1 MKTAKAKAKA
11 KPVAKKKKSKKDFN
25 RMSKKEKNEPPGCWT
40 TFRKSELSQA
50 ACAGGVLLGGPR
62 APAISA
68 ASLCWWCRSA
78 FCLPLFAPA
87 SPVHSAGAFLSC
99 SDFKRCQMKAGCL
112 PPANV
117 NLFGDA
123 AKVAEHLD
131 LNNRELSTIK
141 MSYELIDIDGSG
153 EIDYDEL
160 LEFIESQRSPFSDAV
175 IALVDEQGSGTL
187 DFNSYFRIVCL

>member
-1 MKTAKAKAKA
+1 
-11 KPVAKKKKSKKDFN
+11 
-25 RMSKKEKNEPPGCWT
+25 
-40 TFRKSELSQA
+40 
-50 ACAGGVLLGGPR
+50 
-62 APAISA
+62 
-68 ASLCWWCRSA
+68 
-78 FCLPLFAPA
+78 
-87 SPVHSAGAFLSC
+87 
-99 SDFKRCQMKAGCL
+99 MKAGCL

-141 MSYELIDIDGSG
+141 MSYDLIDIDGSG